1 MERFENNLLGSFVVL
16 SIVNNLLGVSH
27 QWVCLAQDLL
37 ALYFA
42 VLENEVVGES
52 RVPDVAETRRA
63 SIFEEANVGKF
74 GHVISVDS
82 EAVGKTA

>member
-1 MERFENNLLGSFVVL
+1 
-16 SIVNNLLGVSH
+16 
-27 QWVCLAQDLL
+27 
-37 ALYFA
+37 